1 MNWEEYLNNSLAV
14 IEKLD
19 SKEIM
24 ENISGSINLISNSIS
39 NNKALLVC
47 GNGGSASDAMHI
59 TGELVGRFLLERKA
73 LNAISLSS
81 NPSILTAWS
90 NDYSYETV
98 FSRQVE
104 AHAEISGSII
114 CISTSGTSKNV
125 ILAAEAAKENGLGV
139 VSLTGESGGDLFELS
154 DFIVRIPSDS
164 VPLIQQGHL
173 IAYHFICM
181 GIEKNFYN
189 HYENFSYR
197 R

>member
-98 FSRQVE
+98 FLDKLKLTQ
-104 AHAEISGSII
+104 
-114 CISTSGTSKNV
+114 K
-125 ILAAEAAKENGLGV
+125 LA
-139 VSLTGESGGDLFELS
+139 DQLF
-154 DFIVRIPSDS
+154 V
-164 VPLIQQGHL
+164 
-173 IAYHFICM
+173 
-181 GIEKNFYN
+181 
-189 HYENFSYR
+189 
-197 R
+197 

>member
-1 MNWEEYLNNSLAV
+1 MNWEEYLNNSLGV
-14 IEKLD
+14 IKKLD
-19 SKEIM
+19 SKEIN
-24 ENISGSINLISNSIS
+24 ENISGSIDLISNSILK
-39 NNKALLVC
+39 NKALLVC

-59 TGELVGRFLLERKA
+59 TGELVGRFLEERKA

-81 NPSILTAWS
+81 NSSILTAWA

-139 VSLTGESGGDLFELS
+139 VSLTGKSGGDLFELS
-154 DFIVRIPSDS
+154 DFTIRIPSDS
-164 VPLIQQGHL
+164 VPLIQQGHI

-181 GIEKNFYN
+181 GIEKNFL
-189 HYENFSYR
+189 
-197 R
+197 